1 MSTVRIQ
8 VRRGLSS
15 EWTAANPVL
24 AAGEMG
30 VETNTNKFKFG
41 NGTDAW
47 TALSYAASDAA
58 AIGEISQDAINQAL
72 SVGAGLTKTY
82 NDGANTITVTV
93 DTDVVSTKTFA
104 IAEATSKAAAAQAA
118 AAAYTNTAISGI
130 NNSLTDYLEVADR
143 GVANGV
149 ASLNNLGKVPEAQ
162 LNLQSLSTNVI
173 TSGNV
178 TAENV
183 TVNANLIVNG
193 TTTTLNT
200 QNVSIEDTLLYIAEN
215 NNSSSLDLGFVAGH
229 NTGVYNHTGLVR
241 DASDNKWKLFKDVTD
256 EPTTTINFA
265 QANLDNLALF
275 NLDSNAIQ
283 AVSITATGTA
293 ALPNSSITTA
303 NIQSQAVTA
312 EKLATDSVETA
323 KIKNGAVTGAKLEDM
338 TVTAA
343 KLGAYAVT
351 SGKIEDGSVIT
362 GKLGAASVTED
373 KIATNAIT
381 EPKIAAG
388 AVVETK
394 LASGSVTLAKL
405 ASASVDSSK
414 LAAGSVTSAKIADN
428 SIVLAHMTDNS
439 VGTVEI
445 VDSAITEAKLAAAA
459 VGSTKIATGAV
470 SNAHIAAEAAIATS
484 KISGLDTAL
493 GLRAPLASPTFT
505 GTVVLP
511 STTSIG
517 NVSSTEL
524 GYVDGVTS
532 PIQTQLAAGTTALAN
547 HEADTTNIHGISDT
561 SLLATTANVATAKS
575 EAITAAGT
583 AADTKVSTAVA
594 ALTKSSVGLAN
605 VDNTA
610 DTAKPVS
617 TAQATAIATAKS
629 EAIASATASVTA
641 VINGAP
647 AAFDTLKEIAD
658 YIATDQ
664 SAGSALTASV
674 ATKAPLASPTFT
686 GTVTVGAAGIVFS
699 DGTQTRAAVPSIT
712 TFASSFAA
720 SATLAAGEQDKFVPV
735 DGAVVITLPATGY
748 STGQSIDFYQ
758 ASGTG
763 ASFASTN
770 SVVGTP
776 GLKFRTTNSVVTAM
790 KTSSGWLVFGDL
802 SA

>member
-118 AAAYTNTAISGI
+118 AASYTDTAVSGI

>member
-130 NNSLTDYLEVADR
+130 NNSLTDYLEVSDR

-149 ASLNNLGKVPEAQ
+149 ASLNSLGKVPEAQ

-265 QANLDNLALF
+265 QATLDNLALF

-351 SGKIEDGSVIT
+351 SAKIEDGSVIT

-373 KIATNAIT
+373 KIATNAVT

-459 VGSTKIATGAV
+459 VGSTKIATDAV
-470 SNAHIAAEAAIATS
+470 SNAHIAADAAIATS

-617 TAQATAIATAKS
+617 TAQAAAIATAKS
-629 EAIASATASVTA
+629 EAIADATSQVTA
-641 VINGAP
+641 VINNAP

-658 YIATDQ
+658 YISTDQ

-735 DGAVVITLPATGY
+735 AGAVVITLPATGY

-758 ASGTG
+758 VSGTG

>member
-72 SVGAGLTKTY
+72 LVGAGLTKTY

-118 AAAYTNTAISGI
+118 AASYTDTAVSGI

-735 DGAVVITLPATGY
+735 DGAVVITLPETGY

>member
-47 TALSYAASDAA
+47 TGLSYAASDAA

-93 DTDVVSTKTFA
+93 DTDVVSTKTFT

-118 AAAYTNTAISGI
+118 AASYTDTAVSGI

-215 NNSSSLDLGFVAGH
+215 NQSSSLDLGFVAGH
-229 NTGVYNHTGLVR
+229 NTGIYNHTGLVR

-338 TVTAA
+338 TVTKD
-343 KLGAYAVT
+343 KLGAYSVT
-351 SGKIEDGSVIT
+351 SSKIEDGSVIT

-373 KIATNAIT
+373 KIATNAVT
-381 EPKIAAG
+381 EVKIAAG
-388 AVVETK
+388 SIVETK
-394 LASGSVTLAKL
+394 LATGSVTLAKL

-470 SNAHIAAEAAIATS
+470 SNAHIAADAAIATS

-575 EAITAAGT
+575 EAITAAGS

-610 DTAKPVS
+610 DASKPVS

-658 YIATDQ
+658 YISTDQ

-735 DGAVVITLPATGY
+735 AGAVVITLPATGY